1 MKPLNH
7 TLFYAA
13 LTALTVAVSIALIAA
28 AYLLTTYALNNPGR
42 IILPDW

>member
-13 LTALTVAVSIALIAA
+13 LTALATATSIALLAA

-42 IILPDW
+42 ITLPSW